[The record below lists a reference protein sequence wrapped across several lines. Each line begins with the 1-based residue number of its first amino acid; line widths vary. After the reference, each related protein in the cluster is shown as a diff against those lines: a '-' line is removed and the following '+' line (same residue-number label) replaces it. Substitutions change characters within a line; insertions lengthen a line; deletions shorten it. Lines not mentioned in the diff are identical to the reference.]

1 MKKIDLYSTQT
12 GGFCCSAKRLLTD
25 MGISYF
31 EIDISSDPKL
41 RSEMM
46 KKANGIRTVPQIFV
60 NNAHLSG
67 FSELYAMQQSGK
79 LKKVL
84 KD

>member
-1 MKKIDLYSTQT
+1 MKKIDLYSTRT
-12 GGFCCSAKRLLTD
+12 CGFFHSAKRLLTD

-31 EIDISSDPKL
+31 EIDISSDPNL

-46 KKANGIRTVPQIFV
+46 KKANGMRTAPQIFL
-60 NNAHLSG
+60 NNAHLG
-67 FSELYAMQQSGK
+67 VFSELYAMQQSGK
-79 LKKVL
+79 LEKLL